1 MIWDTVFS
9 TLFLAAIL
17 RVSTPILLAAIGG
30 MLSETAGVPNI
41 TLEGSMLAGAASGAL
56 VAGLSGNVWLGLT
69 AAVAAGCLV
78 GLLLG
83 VFHLEFGADPIVV
96 GIGLNLLVA
105 GLSTFIVFS
114 VLGDKSGTGSLGGNT
129 LPEIQIPAL
138 AGVPFIGD
146 VLLGQHILT
155 YVAFIAWGVMAF
167 VLARSR
173 FGLHARAIGQ
183 NPLAAATAGVDV
195 KRLQYTA
202 VLITGALA
210 GTAGAFLSMGYVSS
224 FLRDMTAGRGFIAV
238 AAIFLGG
245 MRPLGGG
252 VASLVFG
259 FFAALSIRL
268 GNADIPSQLVQA
280 IPYLATLVGLGLFAW
295 RESQRRQQF
304 AVTEA
309 SRWDRLKRWRRG
321 LTRV

>member
-1 MIWDTVFS
+1 MAERKIRIVIAKPGLDGHDRGAKVVARALRDAGMEVIYTGIRQTPEMIAEAALQEDADVVGLSILSGAHLDLFPRVMDACKERDIDPNE
-9 TLFLAAIL
+9 TLFFCGGIIPV
-17 RVSTPILLAAIGG
+17 RGGVS
-30 MLSETAGVPNI
+30 
-41 TLEGSMLAGAASGAL
+41 
-56 VAGLSGNVWLGLT
+56 
-69 AAVAAGCLV
+69 
-78 GLLLG
+78 
-83 VFHLEFGADPIVV
+83 
-96 GIGLNLLVA
+96 
-105 GLSTFIVFS
+105 
-114 VLGDKSGTGSLGGNT
+114 
-129 LPEIQIPAL
+129 
-138 AGVPFIGD
+138 
-146 VLLGQHILT
+146 
-155 YVAFIAWGVMAF
+155 
-167 VLARSR
+167 
-173 FGLHARAIGQ
+173 
-183 NPLAAATAGVDV
+183 VDV

-245 MRPLGGG
+245 MRPLGVG